1 MRLALLV
8 ILFAIAGSLAGYALA
23 GPSPS
28 PPTPRVAKLERQVH
42 RLQIQLANTQALA
55 LGTAQQVQ
63 AGHDAFARVS
73 EQVDNLTERVAWLE
87 ARVDKLEGK

>member
-1 MRLALLV
+1 VKLLFVALAV
-8 ILFAIAGSLAGYALA
+8 AMAATIAGLASA
-23 GPSPS
+23 GSAPS

-42 RLQIQLANTQALA
+42 RLQVQLANTQALA

-63 AGHDAFARVS
+63 AGHDAFNRVS

>member
-8 ILFAIAGSLAGYALA
+8 ILFAIAGLLAGYALA
-23 GPSPS
+23 GPS

-42 RLQIQLANTQALA
+42 KLQVQLANTQALA
-55 LGTAQQVQ
+55 LGTAQEVQ
-63 AGHDAFARVS
+63 AGHDAFQRVS